1 MRIYKHTISVS
12 VIFCIFSLLMSVFFC
27 MPNSEVGI
35 LLENISVGI
44 FASSLVLIGSSFVG
58 YFIEEKRFMRE
69 YYWKLLELKR
79 RAVVLMS
86 IPFDKATWEEYYNA
100 ISSIY
105 DILLGYFALVDAEF
119 IFFRIGE
126 KAKKLCEIHSFL
138 FEYSEIVREAE
149 LSLRYYFAEAKDS
162 DDNKKYTKEDLRKD
176 LKPFVEATDDFKG
189 SGCTF
194 AYYLDIKIREYDKMT
209 R

>member
-1 MRIYKHTISVS
+1 MRIYKYTISVS

-27 MPNSEVGI
+27 MPNSEVGL

-69 YYWKLLELKR
+69 YYWKLLDLKR

-105 DILLGYFALVDAEF
+105 DILLGYFALVDVEF
-119 IFFRIGE
+119 ILFRKGE
-126 KAKKLCEIHSFL
+126 KAKKLSEIHSFL

-149 LSLRYYFAEAKDS
+149 LSLRYYFAEARDV
-162 DDNKKYTKEDLRKD
+162 DGNKKYTKEDLRKD
-176 LKPFVEATDDFKG
+176 LKTFAEATDDFKD

-194 AYYLDIKIREYDKMT
+194 ACYLDMKIREYDKMI